1 MFCCSLRERFA
12 QVAGVKRELNRA
24 DFEQVV
30 AAEIP
35 SLAGTAI
42 SNLFDA
48 VDTDRSGTVDF
59 QELCIGLSKMTRDG
73 IDAKIDF
80 MFSVR

>member
-1 MFCCSLRERFA
+1 M
-12 QVAGVKRELNRA
+12 
-24 DFEQVV
+24 